1 LKKEEDAASLERLS
15 ILERELANLKEK
27 SGEMKVRWQNE
38 KDVIARIRDLKEK
51 IEQTKLEEQKHERE
65 GNLGKVAEIR
75 YGARVELQKQ
85 MVAANGRLAELQQN
99 SRMLKEEV
107 DEEDIAQVASKW
119 TGIPIARMLEGEIG
133 KLVHMEE
140 RLRGRVVGQEPA
152 LAAVSNAI
160 RRSRAGLQEHARP
173 VGSFIFLGP
182 TGVGKTEL
190 ARALAEF
197 LFDNEKA
204 MVRLDMS
211 EFMEKHSVARLIGAP
226 PGYVGYEEGGYLTEA
241 VRRRPYCVILFDEIE
256 KAHPEVFNVL
266 LQILDDGRL
275 TDGKGRTVDF
285 KNAVIIMTSN
295 VGSSWIQELGA
306 KDRSEM
312 EKRVSEV
319 LRATFKPEFLNR
331 IDDIIIFNALGRAEI
346 SRIVDIQ
353 LMRLQKRLADRKVS
367 LELTAPARELLL
379 KEGYDPAF
387 GARPLKRALQHLI
400 QDKLALKMLDGEI
413 LPGDHVVADA
423 DLDRGELTFEKA
435 ASSKQAV
442 N

>member
-1 LKKEEDAASLERLS
+1 
-15 ILERELANLKEK
+15 
-27 SGEMKVRWQNE
+27 
-38 KDVIARIRDLKEK
+38 
-51 IEQTKLEEQKHERE
+51 
-65 GNLGKVAEIR
+65 
-75 YGARVELQKQ
+75 
-85 MVAANGRLAELQQN
+85 
-99 SRMLKEEV
+99 MLKEEV
-107 DEEDIAQVASKW
+107 DEEDIAQVVSKW
-119 TGIPIARMLEGEIG
+119 TGIPIAKMLEGEIG

-152 LAAVSNAI
+152 LEAVSNAI
-160 RRSRAGLQEHARP
+160 RRSRAVLQEHAQP

-241 VRRRPYCVILFDEIE
+241 VKRRPYCVILFDEIE
-256 KAHPEVFNVL
+256 KAHPDVFNVL
-266 LQILDDGRL
+266 LQILEDGRL

-285 KNAVIIMTSN
+285 KNTVVIMTSN

-306 KDRSEM
+306 KGKSGM
-312 EKRVSEV
+312 EKQVFEA

-331 IDDIIIFNALGRAEI
+331 IDDIIIFNALGQAEI
-346 SRIVDIQ
+346 GRIVDIQ
-353 LMRLQKRLADRKVS
+353 LMRLQKLLADKKVS
-367 LELTAPARELLL
+367 LELTAQARELLF
-379 KEGYDPAF
+379 KQGYDPAY
-387 GARPLKRALQHLI
+387 GARPLRRALQQLV

-423 DLDRGELTFEKA
+423 NLDRGELVFEKA
-435 ASSKQAV
+435 SHSKQAV